1 MTHPNSAGTEPLA
14 AKREAC
20 RRILKDL
27 GRVVVAFSAGV
38 DSTLL
43 LALAVETLGPANVLA
58 AIGVSPSLPRR
69 ERQAAHELAARI
81 GASLVEIE
89 TGEMA
94 DASYTANSPD
104 RCYFCK
110 SDLFRRLFD
119 LAKPRGPA
127 AVVSGANTDDRGDH
141 RPGLRAG
148 AELGVRNPL
157 LEAGLTK
164 EDIRRVSRDLGLPTW
179 DKPSRACLSSRIPYG
194 QAVTEQNLARVERA
208 EEFLQDLGFAQCR
221 VRDHGGIARIE
232 VPVDEIPR
240 AAERRLE
247 IAGALRKMGF
257 SYITL
262 DLTGFRSGS
271 MNEPLGRASDAPAPV
286 GDPSA

>member
-1 MTHPNSAGTEPLA
+1 MTHSDGVTTEPLA
-14 AKREAC
+14 VKREAC
-20 RRILKDL
+20 RQILKDL
-27 GRVVVAFSAGV
+27 GSVLVAFSAGV

-43 LALAVETLGPANVLA
+43 LAMAVETLGRANVLA

-69 ERQAAHELAARI
+69 ERLAAHQLADPI
-81 GASLVEIE
+81 GAPLVEIE
-89 TGEMA
+89 TGEMT

-119 LAKPRGPA
+119 LAQARGLA
-127 AVVSGANTDDRGDH
+127 AVISGANADDRGDH

-164 EDIRRVSRDLGLPTW
+164 EDIRRVSRDMGLPTW

-194 QAVTEQNLARVERA
+194 QAVTEENLARVERA
-208 EEFLQDLGFAQCR
+208 EESLQDLGFAQCR

-232 VPVDEIPR
+232 VPADDIPR
-240 AAERRLE
+240 AVERRLE
-247 IAGALRKMGF
+247 IAGFLRKLGF
-257 SYITL
+257 SYVTL
-262 DLTGFRSGS
+262 DLSGFRSGS
-271 MNEPLGRASDAPAPV
+271 MNEILGRAPDEHARE
-286 GDPSA
+286 GNTGG